1 MSDALIF
8 VLVFGGL
15 MILRLV
21 AATVVFVLILPRGN
35 RCPLCDATTA
45 SLAAPVIRALRIPL
59 THRWCLACGW
69 DGYMRTERQDLTSAK
84 HRGRQARADMAKTL
98 SHDGQLPLRSKKSS
112 K

>member
-15 MILRLV
+15 MFLRLV
-21 AATVVFVLILPRGN
+21 AATIVFVLILPRGD

-45 SLAAPVIRALRIPL
+45 RLTSAVLRVLRIPL

-69 DGYMRTERQDLTSAK
+69 DGYMRTEQQNLTPNV
-84 HRGRQARADMAKTL
+84 GQARADIAKTL